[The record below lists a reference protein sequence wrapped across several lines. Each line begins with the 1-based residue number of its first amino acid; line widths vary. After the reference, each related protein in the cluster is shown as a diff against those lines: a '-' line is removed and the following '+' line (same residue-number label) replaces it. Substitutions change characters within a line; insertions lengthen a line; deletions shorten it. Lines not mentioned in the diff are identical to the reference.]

1 MHIVGAHN
9 QSKPDQKLIV
19 LFLACTKGKS
29 VNGDHYECTK
39 KVIIMNGRNRRDRIT
54 REQREVLSSGHS
66 MVPNQGVNGALVNI
80 GWSSDPWPWPG
91 PTLAALALQP
101 SHYMTALREMT
112 YGRPAHSTSVGF
124 PVTAAWW
131 GFRSDHSLFLRSKSD
146 TCSLN
151 RTARIENISLL
162 WGNQYSLPR

>member
-1 MHIVGAHN
+1 MEYVSQCISNWECIWWEHISN
-9 QSKPDQKLIV
+9 EKLIV
-19 LFLACTKGKS
+19 LFLACTKRKA

-39 KVIIMNGRNRRDRIT
+39 KAIIMNGRNRRDRIT

-91 PTLAALALQP
+91 PTLASLALQP

-112 YGRPAHSTSVGF
+112 G
-124 PVTAAWW
+124 
-131 GFRSDHSLFLRSKSD
+131 SLYFCWFSCHCGMMRVSFWPLFVFEIKEWHVLSK
-146 TCSLN
+146 
-151 RTARIENISLL
+151 
-162 WGNQYSLPR
+162 